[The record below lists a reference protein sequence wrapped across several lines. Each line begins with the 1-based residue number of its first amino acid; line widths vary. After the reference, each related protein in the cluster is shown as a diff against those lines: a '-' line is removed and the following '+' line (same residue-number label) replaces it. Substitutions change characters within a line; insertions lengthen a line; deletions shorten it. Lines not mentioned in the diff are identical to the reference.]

1 MATVSVGMVLGS
13 LMSAYLM
20 KGPKVSAYTQMI
32 LGSGFVGAGILLM
45 FPIES
50 ISFLY
55 RNCPYISFL
64 AAFLAGFG
72 DPLITIAALTAMKNV
87 QLKMMGRITCEQD
100 LFISG
105 TWLIG
110 FLAFYFAGQGIAGF
124 ITDYL
129 EYWMGA
135 LILFGM
141 SCVSS
146 SMISVVLYI
155 DRDSSRR

>member
-1 MATVSVGMVLGS
+1 
-13 LMSAYLM
+13 
-20 KGPKVSAYTQMI
+20 
-32 LGSGFVGAGILLM
+32 
-45 FPIES
+45 
-50 ISFLY
+50 
-55 RNCPYISFL
+55 
-64 AAFLAGFG
+64 
-72 DPLITIAALTAMKNV
+72 MKNV

-100 LFISG
+100 LFISWA
-105 TWLIG
+105 WLIG

-141 SCVSS
+141 SCVSC
-146 SMISVVLYI
+146 MISVVLYI